1 MNELNLAATRDA
13 LVGAACVAR
22 SKAYVPYSHYAVGA
36 AIMTDNGRVFTGV
49 NVENAS
55 YGGTI
60 CAERTAVFK
69 AVSEGE
75 RRIIA
80 IAVCTPNGVAPCGL
94 CRQVLAEFATPEQD
108 PPVWMADP
116 AGNVR
121 ETTLFAL
128 LPDSFGP
135 QHLRRED

>member
-1 MNELNLAATRDA
+1 MNQANLTAVRDA
-13 LVGAACVAR
+13 LVKAACVAR
-22 SKAYVPYSHYAVGA
+22 KNAYVPYSNYAVGA
-36 AIMTDNGRVFTGV
+36 AIMTDDGRVFTGV

-69 AVSEGE
+69 AVSEGA

-80 IAVCTPNGVAPCGL
+80 IAVCTENGVAPCGL
-94 CRQVLAEFATPEQD
+94 CRQVLAEFAVPEQD
-108 PPVWMADP
+108 PLVWMADEQ
-116 AGNVR
+116 GNIR

-135 QHLRRED
+135 QHLHRD